1 MHNKKGKMIV
11 VGTVS
16 GGGWDCTDK
25 YEGIPSP
32 WGPDSD
38 IMDRRWNKV
47 SPHVDWISKTIKGT
61 KAEQC
66 DTAVSPG
73 P

>member
-1 MHNKKGKMIV
+1 MYEKKGKMIV

-32 WGPDSD
+32 WGKDSD
-38 IMDRRWNKV
+38 IMDQRWNKV
-47 SPHVDWISKTIKGT
+47 SPHVDWISKIIKGT
-61 KAEQC
+61 KTEQC